1 MPLAGKIRLTTFVA
15 ILSTVTAAVVG
26 TVAWN
31 VSQRLT
37 SGSSD
42 EAPAGLTA
50 SPPQV
55 AAADAVMTPGSAD
68 HAALIM
74 TFVGKDLGAPKLQD
88 IDPGGPKINLYQDE
102 GHSSVNRAKVDL
114 DRDDQDDEK
123 WTLADGAITRAISPQ
138 DDGTWPIR
146 LTWDGSAWVGEG
158 GAAQPAPAPAAG
170 AGRPVDV
177 DLMTW
182 QGRDLGV
189 DKKKD
194 VTSGKPYK
202 INVYQD
208 AGQATANRAKIDLD
222 RDDKWDEKITF
233 EPTRVTR
240 EVAPA
245 DDEQYS
251 ERYHWDG
258 AGWARAE

>member
-1 MPLAGKIRLTTFVA
+1 M
-15 ILSTVTAAVVG
+15 
-26 TVAWN
+26 
-31 VSQRLT
+31 
-37 SGSSD
+37 
-42 EAPAGLTA
+42 A
-50 SPPQV
+50 SPSPTG
-55 AAADAVMTPGSAD
+55 ASADAPPAADHV
-68 HAALIM
+68 ALIL
-74 TFVGKDLGAPKLQD
+74 TFVGKDIGAPKLQD

-102 GHSSVNRAKVDL
+102 GHSAVNRAKVDL

-123 WTLADGAITRAISPQ
+123 WTLADGTVTRAISPQ
-138 DDGTWPIR
+138 DDGTWPVK

-158 GAAQPAPAPAAG
+158 GASAGAAAAPVVG

-182 QGRDLGV
+182 KGRDLGS

-208 AGQATANRAKIDLD
+208 AGQTTANRAKVDLD

-233 EPTRVTR
+233 EPTRITR

-245 DDEQYS
+245 DDEQYV

-258 AGWARAE
+258 AGWVRAE